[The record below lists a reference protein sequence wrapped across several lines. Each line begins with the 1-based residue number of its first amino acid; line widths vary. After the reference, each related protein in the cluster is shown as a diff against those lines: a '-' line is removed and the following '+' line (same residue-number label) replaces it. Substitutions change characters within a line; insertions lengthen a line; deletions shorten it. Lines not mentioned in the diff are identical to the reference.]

1 MDKGLFVKDIQPDQ
15 PASGLFI
22 IRKAETRKTRAG
34 GIFWSLLLVDATGE
48 IEGKIWKPELC
59 GLATLP
65 EEGCI
70 LDVESGSGS
79 LFKNLRQFTIEKAR
93 LLTEVETEQLDQ
105 SWFRATSAKNAALMW
120 EELSALCEQE
130 FQEPSWHDF
139 VFSVFEDFELTAA
152 FCSCPGAI
160 SVHHAYL
167 GGLLE
172 HTLGV
177 FTLCRQFADH
187 YPELDRKVLLAGALF
202 HDLGKIR
209 EYAYAVDI
217 SATDEG
223 RLFGHLIMGVMLLEP
238 FLQKAA
244 IDESSKMQIKH
255 LILSHHGELTYGA
268 CVQPMTQEA
277 IALHFADHLDAKMAI
292 CRKQMSA
299 HQGSGHWTEAVY
311 ALDGR
316 RLYCPKSSAERRV
329 ESAREPSVRTPL
341 AGQQIAEKSAEAPS
355 VRAKSPQ
362 SFVQEP
368 SEATSPL
375 ADSEQEVGKARGAVA
390 ERDPS
395 PHTAK
400 LREPKAAGPDH
411 GLSQASEKKPAVSP
425 GLTGDE
431 EFDYEGFHFCES
443 DAKANAPQEDLPTSL
458 LAQWDEEDIAR
469 GQPDLG
475 DLPDAYADDLR
486 SQNVSKKAPRQ
497 EALPKP
503 EAGQQKMESVARLP
517 KTGRAAWKA
526 KDESRGALQ
535 ERAANA
541 GQSGLESAGEALAAR
556 SSQASEVKV
565 EEERRA
571 PGSLSKEP
579 SDTPAASETLARA
592 FAADPELH
600 FCDDDLLESFAQ
612 TEDLPDL
619 AGLAKLKEEISAESK
634 QDGDLRAEQS
644 QPLAGDGKE
653 LDFSGTKSED
663 SKVSESPSAIQE
675 PDRGAEMTD
684 KPVQALDDKGVEEG
698 SVSRQSPEQGLQE
711 DLAAQEERQEKGKD
725 YSPDGQAS
733 ENATGKVAESGIW
746 QQSEAPVASKS
757 SVLPAWAQEPPKK
770 KRATRKKNAA
780 QAGISLLT

>member
-1 MDKGLFVKDIQPDQ
+1 MDKGLFVKDILPDQ

-70 LDVESGSGS
+70 LEVESGSGS
-79 LFKNLRQFTIEKAR
+79 LFKNLRQLTIEKAR
-93 LLTEVETEQLDQ
+93 LLTEIETEQLDQ

-120 EELSALCEQE
+120 EELTALCEQE

-277 IALHFADHLDAKMAI
+277 IALHFADNLDAKMAI

-316 RLYCPKSSAERRV
+316 RLYCPKSSAEGRF
-329 ESAREPSVRTPL
+329 ESAREPHASRAPL
-341 AGQQIAEKSAEAPS
+341 AGQQLAEKSAEAPS
-355 VRAKSPQ
+355 VKAKSPESLAQ
-362 SFVQEP
+362 KP
-368 SEATSPL
+368 AEAPSPL
-375 ADSEQEVGKARGAVA
+375 ADSEQREVGKARGTVA

-395 PHTAK
+395 QHAAK
-400 LREPKAAGPDH
+400 PQKPKAAGLDH
-411 GLSQASEKKPAVSP
+411 GLSQASEKKPAASP

-431 EFDYEGFHFCES
+431 ELDYEGFHFCDS

-458 LAQWDEEDIAR
+458 PAQWDEEDIAR

-475 DLPDAYADDLR
+475 DLPDAFADDLR

-503 EAGQQKMESVARLP
+503 EAGQQKTESVARLP
-517 KTGRAAWKA
+517 GRAAWKA
-526 KDESRGALQ
+526 KDESSGALQ
-535 ERAANA
+535 GAAHA
-541 GQSGLESAGEALAAR
+541 GQSASESAGEALAAR
-556 SSQASEVKV
+556 SSQASEARV

-571 PGSLSKEP
+571 SGSLSKEP
-579 SDTPAASETLARA
+579 SDRPAGSETLARA

-619 AGLAKLKEEISAESK
+619 AGLAKLKEEISEETK
-634 QDGDLRAEQS
+634 QDGDLRAEQA
-644 QPLAGDGKE
+644 QPLAGDDKE
-653 LDFSGTKSED
+653 CDCSGTKSED
-663 SKVSESPSAIQE
+663 SKASESPSERQE
-675 PDRGAEMTD
+675 SDRGAEMTD
-684 KPVQALDDKGVEEG
+684 KPVQALDDIEGQEG
-698 SVSRQSPEQGLQE
+698 SVSGQSPEQGLQE
-711 DLAAQEERQEKGKD
+711 GLAAQEERQEKGSD

-733 ENATGKVAESGIW
+733 ENATANVAESGVW
-746 QQSEAPVASKS
+746 QQSEAAAAPKPSA
-757 SVLPAWAQEPPKK
+757 LPAWAQDPPKK

-780 QAGISLLT
+780 QAGISLLA